1 MYQSRKLSI
10 FVTGKAY
17 SLSGLLL
24 LFLVATSTFVH
35 GQQPNA
41 PGAEEPPEIVD
52 SAAVRAIRA
61 TDPQTPEQLL
71 RAIDQLI
78 RLDRFDLALDYL
90 QQLNDQG
97 LDVAARAQ
105 LHQKFGTSVMLKLLR
120 PEMEPLG
127 REFALATL
135 SAAKA
140 YAQDP
145 QRIARDIQQLA
156 ATDRQTQLRA
166 ALELSRS
173 GEFAVPQLIEAIAAS
188 TNPELTKNAKSVLI
202 ELGSEAV
209 DPLIATLSSSNDP
222 LRLAAIDALGRL
234 GRERALAYL
243 VRSYLAPR
251 DESERQAAAQAF
263 RRILGSE
270 PTRFEA
276 TQLLRQSAQQ
286 AYQRQITQK
295 ADIDGV
301 ISIWAWNEELQSAI
315 PYRLFSEDVAAL
327 TASRL
332 YRDLFAVD
340 PDDNE
345 HRIRYLASRLEL
357 DQAMALD
364 RPLRRG
370 AGTAFEEGVAAGTQ
384 VVEQVLQESIKNGH
398 WIGAIA
404 AAEILGEIG
413 DVKTLR
419 APAGKVSPLV
429 LLLTDPHR
437 RVRFAALQ
445 AIMKLNPQASF
456 PGASRLPQALGFFA
470 GSTGSRRILI
480 AHPLPQEGHNLAG
493 LAHNAGFEAEV
504 VTDPKRITA
513 RAIASPD
520 LELIMISDA
529 IRGASLWSL
538 IQSLRSDPKS
548 ADIPI
553 LLMGYQPNSL
563 TKLEQIA
570 SSDSR
575 VLAFTQPLE
584 SDFFGQVVAM
594 AIQTAGRDLMD
605 RGRRIDQ
612 AAMAL
617 DWLAQLAEGDPNR
630 YSTLLRQQDR
640 ILAALT
646 VPELAD
652 HARRV
657 AINLPTA
664 SAQLALAD
672 LASQPTFSLA
682 DRQAAA
688 SAFDESIQ
696 KNGILMTNAEIHRQ
710 YDRYNRSRNLD
721 QPTQKVLG
729 SLLDSIE
736 APSRGNQE
744 P

>member
-17 SLSGLLL
+17 SWSVMLLM
-24 LFLVATSTFVH
+24 FSVVSSTIVH
-35 GQQPNA
+35 GQAPDA
-41 PGAEEPPEIVD
+41 PGSEETPEIVD

-78 RLDRFDLALDYL
+78 SLDRFDLALNYL
-90 QQLNDQG
+90 KQLNDQG
-97 LDVAARAQ
+97 LNIEARAR

-120 PEMEPLG
+120 PELEPLG
-127 REFALATL
+127 REFALTTL

-145 QRIARDIQQLA
+145 QRIARDIQRLA
-156 ATDRQTQLRA
+156 APDRQTQLRA

-173 GEFAVPQLIEAIAAS
+173 GEFAVPQLVEAIS
-188 TNPELTKNAKSVLI
+188 TSTDAELTKNAKSVLT

-209 DPLIATLSSSNDP
+209 DPLIATLSTSNDP

-234 GRERALAYL
+234 GYEQALPYL
-243 VRSYLAPR
+243 VRPYLTPR

-276 TQLLRQSAQQ
+276 AQLLRQSAQR
-286 AYQRQITQK
+286 AYQRQIPQK

-301 ISIWAWNEELQSAI
+301 ISIWGWNEKLQSAI

-332 YRDLFAVD
+332 YRDLFTLD
-340 PDDNE
+340 PDDNDY
-345 HRIRYLASRLEL
+345 RIRYLASRLEL

-370 AGTAFEEGVAAGTQ
+370 AGTVFEEGVAAGTQ
-384 VVEQVLQESIKNGH
+384 VMEQVLQESIKHRH
-398 WIGAIA
+398 WIAAVA

-413 DVKTLR
+413 DVEILR

-445 AIMKLNPQASF
+445 AIMKLNPQKTF

-480 AHPLPQEGHNLAG
+480 AHPLSQEGHNLAG

-504 VTDPKRITA
+504 VTDPKQIAA

-548 ADIPI
+548 AGIPI
-553 LLMGYQPNSL
+553 LLMGYHADSL
-563 TKLEQIA
+563 TKLERIA
-570 SSDSR
+570 SSHER
-575 VLAFTQPLE
+575 VLAFPQPLE
-584 SDFFGQVVAM
+584 SDFFGQVVAL
-594 AIQTAGRDLMD
+594 AVQTAGRELMD
-605 RGRRIDQ
+605 RSRRIDQ

-640 ILAALT
+640 ILAALA

-652 HARRV
+652 YARRV

-664 SAQLALAD
+664 SAQLALVD
-672 LASQPTFSLA
+672 LASQPSFSLA
-682 DRQAAA
+682 DRRAAA
-688 SAFDESIQ
+688 RAFDESIQ
-696 KNGILMTNAEIHRQ
+696 KNGILMTNAEINRQ

-721 QPTQKVLG
+721 QATQKVLG

-736 APSRGNQE
+736 APSKGNQE